1 LTAGQLGSRIC
12 IAGIAALAFAA
23 LAPPAAQADID
34 TFTVDSFVDAN
45 DNNIGNNLC
54 ATGGAV
60 CTLRAAVQETN
71 DNDGPGETDVVNFA
85 APIVGTTIQ
94 LTAVLETIDEPLS
107 INGCSTA
114 PNNPAP
120 CVGVRGLNTST
131 DAFFLAGGATG
142 VTFRGLAFSNVDR
155 AIAALSGTANLT
167 VKNNWFGIKVDG
179 TDEATRM
186 GVQVS
191 DDGAV
196 IGGPAGATGI
206 SPADRNVFANATV
219 GEAVGLDIFA
229 GDDAVVQGNWFGT
242 NETGTAAAAN
252 GQDIVLGG
260 SSTDTATDTTIGG
273 TQPSPGTCS
282 GPCNVISGATTDGID
297 LRDVHPQDAADTR
310 ITGNFIG
317 LDPTGT
323 VGIPNTLNG
332 IRTANAPGT
341 VIGGSA
347 GEGNYIAGGGQAIS
361 ALFQGAPGLEI
372 TGNRI
377 GTNAAGTAPLSPPAN
392 YGMLVMSDA
401 TDPAEITLNTIAT
414 APGAVDAIQIM
425 GEGALIGGN
434 LLGVGPGGQTLG
446 AGSQGI
452 RTVSLQ
458 DAVITGNTIG
468 DFTSHG
474 VTLEGS
480 DGNTVVDNLIGV
492 DGASG
497 DHGNGADGVRIT
509 DFLTDAATGNTIGG
523 TLLVQQN
530 LISNNGGDAIGIV
543 GDGNDDNQILR
554 NRGGP
559 NGTDPEDLFIDL
571 VGTDGSGN
579 GATGP
584 NGGIEAPDLQAATAS
599 RSVGVGIPG
608 ASVAAFGNS
617 DGEFSSLNGFHGLAT
632 ADSRGLWVITHTAP
646 VPVGQGLAHDQSTAS
661 DGTSELSIVGS
672 GFLDPPDASA
682 PGAAISSGP
691 NGPTAD
697 STPSFTL
704 DDPTSDPNFQI
715 FLCATDAGLYQPCGI
730 DGSVY
735 TTAPLADG
743 AHSITIV
750 GIDEAANLSSTLTR
764 SFSVDTTPP
773 STTITKAPKAKVTL
787 KKKKVSVSFSFV
799 SGEPGQGGFQCQL
812 DNAEF
817 TLCDS
822 GSFSAKVKKGSH
834 AFRVRAYDALGN
846 PDPTLEVRSFKVVK
860 KKKKKKKK

>member
-1 LTAGQLGSRIC
+1 LRARKLGSRVC
-12 IAGIAALAFAA
+12 IAGIAALAFAG
-23 LAPPAAQADID
+23 LAAPAARADID

-45 DNNIGNNLC
+45 DSNIGNNLC

-94 LTAVLETIDEPLS
+94 LTAVLDTLDEPLS

-131 DAFFLAGGATG
+131 DAFFLTGGATG
-142 VTFRGLAFSNVDR
+142 VTFRGLAFTNVDR
-155 AIAALSGTANLT
+155 AIAALTGTANLT

-196 IGGPAGATGI
+196 IGGPAGATGT

-219 GEAVGLDIFA
+219 GEAVALGIFV

-242 NETGTAAAAN
+242 DETGTAARAN
-252 GQDIVLGG
+252 GQDITLGG
-260 SSTDTATDTTIGG
+260 NGTDTATNTTIGG
-273 TQPSPGTCS
+273 IQPSPGTCS
-282 GPCNVISGATTDGID
+282 GACNVISGATTDGID
-297 LRDVHPQDAADTR
+297 LRHSHVQDAADTT
-310 ITGNFIG
+310 IQGNFIG
-317 LDPTGT
+317 LDATGT
-323 VGIPNTLNG
+323 VPIPNASG
-332 IRTANAPGT
+332 IRVVNASGT
-341 VIGGSA
+341 VIGGEDA
-347 GEGNYIAGGGQAIS
+347 GEGNHLVGGINSIS
-361 ALFQGAPGLEI
+361 ALFQGAPGLEV
-372 TGNRI
+372 TGNFI
-377 GTNAAGTAPLSPPAN
+377 GTNTAGTAPLAPPTGIA
-392 YGMLVMSDA
+392 LSVDSDA
-401 TDPAEITLNTIAT
+401 TDGAEITGNTIAT
-414 APGAVDAIQIM
+414 AAAASDAIQAQ
-425 GEGALIGGN
+425 GGGAQIVGN
-434 LLGVGPGGQTLG
+434 LLGVGPGDEALG
-446 AGSQGI
+446 AGSMGI
-452 RTVSLQ
+452 RTVGLQ
-458 DAVITGNTIG
+458 DSTIAGNTIG
-468 DFTSHG
+468 DFGLHG
-474 VTLEGS
+474 LTLEGS
-480 DGNTVVDNLIGV
+480 DGNTVESNLIGT
-492 DGASG
+492 DASAG
-497 DHGNGADGVRIT
+497 DHGIDQDGIRIT
-509 DFLTDAATGNTIGG
+509 DFVGDVATGNTIGG
-523 TLLVQQN
+523 SLLIEQN
-530 LISNNGGDAIGIV
+530 VISNNGNDAIGIV
-543 GDGNDDNQILR
+543 GDGNDDNLILR

-571 VGTDGSGN
+571 VGTDGGGN
-579 GATGP
+579 GAGGP

-599 RSVGVGIPG
+599 RSVGLGIPG

-632 ADSRGLWVITHTAP
+632 ADSRGLWLITHTTP

-672 GFLDPPDASA
+672 GFLDPPDAA
-682 PGAAISSGP
+682 GPGAAISAGPSGP
-691 NGPTAD
+691 TSDN
-697 STPSFTL
+697 TPSFTL

-715 FLCATDAGLYQPCGI
+715 FLCAVDAGLYQPCGI
-730 DGSVY
+730 DGSVF
-735 TTAPLADG
+735 TTAALADG
-743 AHSITIV
+743 AHSLTVV

-764 SFSVDTTPP
+764 SFSVDSTPP

-787 KKKKVSVSFSFV
+787 KKKKVSVSFSFA
-799 SGEPGQGGFQCQL
+799 SSEPGQGGFQCQL

-834 AFRVRAYDALGN
+834 AFRVRAYDAVGN

-860 KKKKKKKK
+860 KKKKKKK